1 MQRVCMCNIYVMC
14 KLDLLY
20 IALSY
25 NNDIYYV

>member
-1 MQRVCMCNIYVMC
+1 MCLNVKYLCNMKC

-20 IALSY
+20 IALSD